1 MDPRL
6 ESPLYK
12 SFTVAYL
19 KEAVSKEEGEKFVAA
34 FKEVGAVI
42 ELK

>member
-1 MDPRL
+1 MSSSASASRKL
-6 ESPLYK
+6 S
-12 SFTVAYL
+12 TL